1 MNLHTLLEIWRE
13 WAKACPCPLQM
24 PSELLKRTE
33 LQECVA
39 KNELLEQ
46 KLRKVEGKLEQVETI
61 KCNLDLQV
69 TALSSNLGQAEA
81 RINMMRHHIGTLA
94 AEREATQTHRS
105 ALHRENRDLTT
116 KCSDARDENRA
127 LHRQVGDLT
136 TQKQEADHR
145 VHEIQVTNSVM
156 SPDT

>member
-1 MNLHTLLEIWRE
+1 MEIWRE

-24 PSELLKRTE
+24 PSELWKRTE
-33 LQECVA
+33 LQECMA

-46 KLRKVEGKLEQVETI
+46 KLRQVEGKLVQVETI
-61 KCNLDLQV
+61 KCNLDIQV

-81 RINMMRHHIGTLA
+81 RINMMRHHIDTLA

-116 KCSDARDENRA
+116 QCNAARTENRA
-127 LHRQVGDLT
+127 LHQQIGDLT
-136 TQKQEADHR
+136 ARQQEADQR
-145 VHEIQVTNSVM
+145 VHEIQVTSSVM